1 MNQLNN
7 DDSVIT
13 TTTNDRNTVLMSE
26 SHYNSL
32 IETLYFLQS
41 PANTQRL
48 AKSIA
53 EAAQGHEIALN

>member
-1 MNQLNN
+1 M
-7 DDSVIT
+7 IT

>member
-1 MNQLNN
+1 MSPNLAPLPIYL
-7 DDSVIT
+7 VVY
-13 TTTNDRNTVLMSE
+13 RNKYDIL
-26 SHYNSL
+26 H
-32 IETLYFLQS
+32 S